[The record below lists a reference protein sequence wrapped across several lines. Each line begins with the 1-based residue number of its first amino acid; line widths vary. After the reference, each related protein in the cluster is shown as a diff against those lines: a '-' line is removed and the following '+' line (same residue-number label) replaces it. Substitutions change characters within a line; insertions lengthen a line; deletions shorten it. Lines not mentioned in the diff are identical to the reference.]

1 MKVIRCPDCHSK
13 MQRMYARHSVGK
25 INNWNITKYFYC
37 PKCDKV
43 HSDGETKTEEMRTAV
58 VDTYG
63 KASISRT
70 LKGQV
75 IEYRVKK

>member
-1 MKVIRCPDCHSK
+1 MKIVRCPDCHSK
-13 MQRMYARHSVGK
+13 MQRMYARHSEGK

-43 HSDGETKTEEMRTAV
+43 PVWETVEMKTAV
-58 VDTYG
+58 VDKYG

-75 IEYRVKK
+75 IEYRLKQ